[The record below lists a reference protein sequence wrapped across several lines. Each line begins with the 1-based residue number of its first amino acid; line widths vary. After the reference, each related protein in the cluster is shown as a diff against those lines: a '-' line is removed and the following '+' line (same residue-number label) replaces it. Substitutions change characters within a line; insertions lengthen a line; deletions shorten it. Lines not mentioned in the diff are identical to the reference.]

1 MQTLAN
7 TQQPLCRCFFGDF
20 TDKAEEPA
28 DRRYTEIPSVAA
40 ALAAVEEALADYNG
54 TSKRPMHLA
63 MFLYALEHVSRI
75 SRLMK
80 QPGGHMLLIGV
91 GGSGRQS
98 LTKLAAFMAGV
109 ELFQVGGCRL
119 LRQCLIRFKGCRLQE
134 RLLIERGLCCVVQVE
149 ISKNYSRADWREDL
163 KRLLRRA
170 GCDGKRIMLLFTD
183 SQVILLLK
191 AELKL

>member
-1 MQTLAN
+1 MPSFLLAS
-7 TQQPLCRCFFGDF
+7 RCFFGDF
-20 TDKAEEPA
+20 TDKAEDPD
-28 DRRYTEIPSVAA
+28 DRPYTEIPSVPA

-98 LTKLAAFMAGV
+98 LAKLAAFMAGV
-109 ELFQVGGCRL
+109 ELFQVRGVRSAVRDRVHSCKFCNFH
-119 LRQCLIRFKGCRLQE
+119 CLSAATATAH
-134 RLLIERGLCCVVQVE
+134 V
-149 ISKNYSRADWREDL
+149 SS
-163 KRLLRRA
+163 
-170 GCDGKRIMLLFTD
+170 
-183 SQVILLLK
+183 
-191 AELKL
+191 